1 MTSTPV
7 TLLSRRSGNASDR
20 PFPGTVQTGELALG
34 FGSADGGLYFKDSTN
49 AIRKVSGTHYGNTA
63 PNSGAVGQPGNSV
76 GETWC
81 DASTAAFYLNVWTGG
96 GWQKIGAGFADSA
109 TTANT
114 ANTANFAITAS
125 GADFATEAGTCT
137 GKIATTFTGALPAV
151 GVAGSAAFDTASG
164 YFYMSNGAAWVLI

>member
-34 FGSADGGLYFKDSTN
+34 FGGADGGLFFKDSTN
-49 AIRKVSGTHYGNTA
+49 AIRKVSGTHYGATA

-109 TTANT
+109 NT
-114 ANTANFAITAS
+114 ANTAT
-125 GADFATEAGTCT
+125 TCL
-137 GKIATTFTGALPAV
+137 GQIATTFTGALPPV
-151 GVAGSAAFDTASG
+151 GVAGSAAFNTATG
-164 YFYMSNGAAWVLI
+164 DFYMSNGAAWVLI

>member
-7 TLLSRRSGNASDR
+7 TLLTRRSGNSSDR

-34 FGSADGGLYFKDSTN
+34 FGGADGGLFFKDSTN

-109 TTANT
+109 TTATTANT
-114 ANTANFAITAS
+114 ANTAN
-125 GADFATEAGTCT
+125 FATEAGTCT
-137 GKIATTFTGALPAV
+137 GKIATTFTGALPPV
-151 GVAGSAAFDTASG
+151 GVAGSAAFNTATG
-164 YFYMSNGAAWVLI
+164 DFYMSDGAAWILI